1 VEGNKTVKAF
11 GVKGSLDGNRPL
23 IKYNFWA
30 TRKAVCPE
38 PFIAINFKF
47 GPRARVDYTIH
58 VIHDDQQQIA
68 YLASVGYLQVLRSAP
83 RMGLEPTTIW
93 LTACTASRNRF
104 WLRLDLSI
112 AGRP

>member
-38 PFIAINFKF
+38 PFIAINLDP
-47 GPRARVDYTIH
+47 GQELEWTTRYT
-58 VIHDDQQQIA
+58 
-68 YLASVGYLQVLRSAP
+68 LF
-83 RMGLEPTTIW
+83 TT
-93 LTACTASRNRF
+93 N
-104 WLRLDLSI
+104 
-112 AGRP
+112 AGR